1 MSDRVNSTIST
12 SPSALAVGGRKSGR
26 FMIVGQTQTG
36 DVTKAAIV
44 RSLAEYVAVYGA
56 RSAGSSMYDAAEL
69 AFRCGVSDLVVARA
83 AGPNP
88 VKATVSLSAGNIV
101 VTAKDAGA
109 YANTYTAAYATAGT
123 TLTLVAGSVTE
134 TYSGATA
141 AALVAAAASST
152 RFTVT
157 SNGTLPAGNVTS
169 TALAGGTDDFAN
181 VVWAT
186 SLGLLTPDLGA
197 GAVAIPGLPYATV
210 GQAIAT
216 HCSTNKRHGLLTAAA
231 GTAVAALVTAV
242 ATVKAYTSSEYLD
255 LVGPWVKVS
264 DGAGGTKTVDPT
276 PFAAGLRAA
285 AIRVSPGESA
295 AAEVYARPVVDVTPE
310 YQVNSTDWATL
321 NAARISTI
329 RTVGAYTRLY
339 TYVMTAAPGGNLN
352 LIGGQYRDLIN
363 DITVSAEEILE
374 SETNSPASPGHL
386 AQIVGR
392 LSAMLTPYSGTYL
405 GIRTAGDGSLVDP
418 GYRVQCSTGT
428 ALADNRITATISLRL
443 GESIDFVDL
452 VVAVGDATVS
462 L

>member
-141 AALVAAAASST
+141 AALVATAASST

-210 GQAIAT
+210 G
-216 HCSTNKRHGLLTAAA
+216 
-231 GTAVAALVTAV
+231 
-242 ATVKAYTSSEYLD
+242 
-255 LVGPWVKVS
+255 
-264 DGAGGTKTVDPT
+264 
-276 PFAAGLRAA
+276 
-285 AIRVSPGESA
+285 
-295 AAEVYARPVVDVTPE
+295 
-310 YQVNSTDWATL
+310 
-321 NAARISTI
+321 
-329 RTVGAYTRLY
+329 
-339 TYVMTAAPGGNLN
+339 
-352 LIGGQYRDLIN
+352 RDLR
-363 DITVSAEEILE
+363 E
-374 SETNSPASPGHL
+374 GG
-386 AQIVGR
+386 GR
-392 LSAMLTPYSGTYL
+392 G
-405 GIRTAGDGSLVDP
+405 R
-418 GYRVQCSTGT
+418 R
-428 ALADNRITATISLRL
+428 R
-443 GESIDFVDL
+443 
-452 VVAVGDATVS
+452 
-462 L
+462 